1 MLPLTAKFLYII
13 LLWTVK
19 SASPKYMNYK
29 HSFCAGHEEQ
39 YGPRL
44 IGEILHDYLEKSN
57 EPLAVAYRTHH
68 LENPQTFSPKADSS
82 PLIWWESLQKN
93 EKSVFQ

>member
-1 MLPLTAKFLYII
+1 
-13 LLWTVK
+13 
-19 SASPKYMNYK
+19 MNYK

-44 IGEILHDYLEKSN
+44 IGEILHDYFEESN

-68 LENPQTFSPKADSS
+68 YKNLQTFSSKVE
-82 PLIWWESLQKN
+82 LFRQIWSESLQKDDN
-93 EKSVFQ
+93 VE